1 MATITTKS
9 GETWDMVSLRAYGD
23 EHFMN
28 VLMEA
33 NIQHRNTVIFR
44 HGVTLE
50 VPEID
55 KNSTAYEVNLPPW
68 KRT

>member
-23 EHFMN
+23 EHFMHI
-28 VLMEA
+28 LMEA

-44 HGVTLE
+44 QGVILE

-55 KNSTAYEVNLPPW
+55 TTSPSYDANLPPW
-68 KRT
+68 KR